1 MHKND
6 AVSLLKEKG
15 YTLVLY
21 TEEECRTFTER
32 GVSPLL
38 SLVDS
43 GEDFSGYLAVDKVV
57 GRAAAFLYIALG
69 VRGVYAVT
77 VSESAYR
84 LLRERGIIVEYEAR
98 VARILNRTETGFCP
112 MESAVLEESDPAAAI
127 EKIRK
132 TLLSLRA
139 GAQK

>member
-1 MHKND
+1 MHKNG

-21 TEEECRTFTER
+21 GDAECRTFTER

-38 SLVDS
+38 SLLES
-43 GEDFSGYLAVDKVV
+43 GEDLRQYFAVDKVV

-69 VRGVYAVT
+69 IRSVYAVT

-84 LLRERGIIVEYEAR
+84 LMKEKGIEVEYEVR
-98 VARILNRTETGFCP
+98 VDRILNRTATGFCP

-132 TLLSLRA
+132 TLLSLRKE
-139 GAQK
+139 AQK